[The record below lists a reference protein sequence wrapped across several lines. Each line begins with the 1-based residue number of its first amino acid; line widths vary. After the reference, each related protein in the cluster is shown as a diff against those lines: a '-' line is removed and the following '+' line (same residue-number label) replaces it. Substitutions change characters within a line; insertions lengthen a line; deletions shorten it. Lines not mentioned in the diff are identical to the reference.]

1 MRPFFS
7 IMLAALGCF
16 QVLAH
21 NGYDL
26 DKPFGYCT
34 LSHCTDATKTFDIK
48 GGGCY
53 SYPIPEDFDG
63 KVVVLQ
69 SIGRDMRNEI
79 EDAVKNNQVIVFDG
93 SKGDFFISSSI
104 FLQKVSDITL
114 LGINNARLCTE
125 WYLTAELKETLDA
138 AGVPAMSTSRGGGIL
153 PNKMRVREE
162 AEYNT
167 RRIIMEMTGD
177 NKEEYRHAGIMTLND
192 CRNII
197 IRNISFV
204 GPGSIDVGGN
214 DLLSF
219 VNGTRNCWVDHCSFE
234 DGMDGNFDIT
244 SRSDFITISWCT
256 FCYTNRSY
264 MHQNTNLVGY
274 SDNETRGFL
283 SITYAFNWWG
293 EGCKAR
299 MPMAR
304 AAKVHVLN
312 NYYTCTKAINC
323 INPRKNSEFLIEG
336 NYIEKGVKNFYSQ
349 IDAISVAWRNDNFI
363 AESRSLPSSF
373 GEPIEVPYSY
383 SVAPCSEV
391 PEVVR
396 KNAGTTL
403 KY

>member
-1 MRPFFS
+1 MKFFFA
-7 IMLAALGCF
+7 ILFAALGF
-16 QVLAH
+16 IPVLAH

-26 DKPFGYCT
+26 DMPFGYCT
-34 LSHCTDATKTFDIK
+34 LSHGTDAAKTYDIK

-53 SYPIPEDFDG
+53 SYPIPKDFDG
-63 KVVVLQ
+63 KVTVLQ
-69 SIGRDMRNEI
+69 STGKDMRNEI
-79 EDAVKNNQVIVFDG
+79 EDALKNNQVIVFDG
-93 SKGDFFISSSI
+93 SKGDFLVSSSI
-104 FLQKVSDITL
+104 FLQKISGITL
-114 LGINNARLCTE
+114 LGINNACLCTE
-125 WYLTAELKETLDA
+125 WYVTAELKETLNA
-138 AGVPAMSTSRGGGIL
+138 AGVPAMSTSGGGGML
-153 PNKMRVREE
+153 PNKMRVWEE

-167 RRIIMEMTGD
+167 RKIIMEMTGD
-177 NKEEYRHAGIMTLND
+177 ANEGYRHSGIMTLND
-192 CRNII
+192 CQDII

-204 GPGSIDVGGN
+204 GPGAIDVGGN

-219 VNGTRNCWVDHCSFE
+219 VNGTKNCWVDHCSFA

-244 SRSDFITISWCT
+244 SRSDFITVSWCT
-256 FCYTNRSY
+256 FRYTNRSY

-274 SDNETRGFL
+274 SDKETKGFL
-283 SITYAFNWWG
+283 NITFAFNWWG

-323 INPRKNSEFLIEG
+323 IIPRKNSEFLIEG
-336 NYIEKGVKNFYSQ
+336 NYIDKGVMNYYGQK
-349 IDAISVAWRNDNFI
+349 DAVSVAWKNDNFI
-363 AESRSLPSSF
+363 AESGSLPPSF
-373 GEPIEVPYSY
+373 GEPAEVPYSY

-396 KNAGTTL
+396 KKAGATL